1 MGNKDLLLKLVKAD
15 CEEDVDA
22 IIDEHPVLSKDKNW
36 KPYGGTRSNFG
47 NIHNQQVNAIP
58 ALVEKPIN
66 SIDAILVKECRQRGI
81 DPESPKA
88 PATLQEAVEK
98 FLSIPQSD
106 FSEISAAKR
115 REIAKNVQIIA
126 EGSRRNPN
134 IIIYDNGEGQ
144 HPSDFEN
151 TFVSLIRE
159 NKIKIKFVQGIYN
172 MGGSG
177 ILPFCG
183 RRKYQ
188 LILSRKHPRLLNG
201 KPDLYG
207 FTLVRLHKAT
217 QEYKQSWYEF
227 CVDENG
233 EIFSF
238 RSDKLDLGLFETQF
252 YFGTYIKLFNYDLPD
267 RSDIT
272 LGLWRALNRYLYYSA
287 LPILLYEKRDY
298 KGHSPTKIMLGN
310 RMRVMID
317 DREMKETSL
326 PISINFSGAKC
337 PGEITVFKDDV
348 DKNEFIEKLAV
359 IFTVNGQ
366 VHGYL
371 GNAFITS
378 SAQLPY
384 LSGSLLVNIDCTS
397 MPVATRVELIMASRD
412 RMRENEVFLT
422 LKEKIAKELK
432 DLDLLRKI
440 NNRRRDEKIFQN
452 PKDEEFL
459 RKVMSKLLAQNEEV
473 SKLLG
478 LDGNIISN
486 ISKTIQRKTREIGT
500 SFKSKRYPTFV
511 RFKKIAP
518 GNIKM
523 LPQNGE
529 CKLFLETDVED
540 EYLLRSKDKGE
551 LKIRFEKPHFGVG
564 PRTSGNG
571 NSDEEVFDVN
581 VVGPSQGEIKVRI
594 KAKDNLPVGTTVP
607 VNIELT
613 SPEGPHIVTA
623 YIRIDNP
630 IEKAK
635 EKESETRTTYSLP
648 ELREVYREKKQ
659 GKETPIWGDKDYI
672 WCGEDICKIFPSSE
686 ERCLVD
692 AVAINM
698 DADVVHNYIR
708 RRKLTDKNIEHLQ
721 RLYKVGIYLV
731 SLGLFLQLSQRE
743 DIEEKEELLSNLMKG
758 IGKVIIPVVINEEI
772 IKEVEKEEKY
782 DVT

>member
-1 MGNKDLLLKLVKAD
+1 MNNKDLLLKLVKAD
-15 CEEDVDA
+15 CEEDVDT
-22 IIDEHPVLSKDKNW
+22 IINEHPGLSKDENW

-47 NIHNQQVNAIP
+47 SIHNQQVNAIP

-66 SIDAILVKECRQRGI
+66 SIDAILMKECRLRGI
-81 DPESPKA
+81 DPESPRA

-98 FLSIPQSD
+98 FLGIPQGD
-106 FSEISAAKR
+106 FSEIPTTKR
-115 REIAKNVQIIA
+115 REIGKSIQIIA
-126 EGSRRNPN
+126 EGSKRNPN

-151 TFVSLIRE
+151 TFVSLTKE
-159 NKIKIKFVQGIYN
+159 NKIKIKFVQGKYN

-177 ILPFCG
+177 VLPFCG
-183 RRKYQ
+183 NRKYQ
-188 LILSRKHPRLLNG
+188 LIISRKHPELLNG

-207 FTLVRLHKAT
+207 FTLVRLHKAP

-238 RSDKLDLGLFETQF
+238 RSDKLDLGLFETEF
-252 YFGTYIKLFNYDLPD
+252 HSGTYIKLFGYDLPQPSNIMFD
-267 RSDIT
+267 
-272 LGLWRALNRYLYYSA
+272 LWRSLNRYLYYSA
-287 LPILLYEKRDY
+287 LPILLYEKREY

-310 RMRVMID
+310 KMRVMID
-317 DREMKETSL
+317 DREMKETSF
-326 PISINFSGAKC
+326 PISISFSNVKC
-337 PGEITVFKDDV
+337 PGEITVFKDNV
-348 DKNEFIEKLAV
+348 DKNEFIEKHAV

-366 VHGYL
+366 VHRSL
-371 GNAFITS
+371 NNAFITS
-378 SAQLPY
+378 GAQLPY
-384 LSGSLLVNIDCTS
+384 LSGSLLVNIDCTNI
-397 MPVATRVELIMASRD
+397 PVATREELFMASRD
-412 RMRENEVFLT
+412 RMRENTVFLT

-432 DLDLLRKI
+432 DHDLLRQI
-440 NNRRRDEKIFQN
+440 NDRRRDEKIFQN

-459 RKVMSKLLAQNEEV
+459 RRVMSKLIAQNEEV

-478 LDGNIISN
+478 LNGNIISN
-486 ISKTIQRKTREIGT
+486 IRKTIQKKTSKIGT
-500 SFKSKRYPTFV
+500 SFKSKRFPTFV
-511 RFKKIAP
+511 RFKNVAP

-529 CKLFLETDVED
+529 CKLIIETDVED
-540 EYLLRSKDKGE
+540 EYLLRPKDKGE
-551 LKIRFEKPHFGVG
+551 LKIRFEKLHIGVKPG
-564 PRTSGNG
+564 TGGNG
-571 NSDEEVFDVN
+571 SSDEEVFDVN

-594 KAKDNLPVGTTVP
+594 KAKDNLPVGTVVP

-613 SPEGPHIVTA
+613 SPEGPNILTA
-623 YIRIDNP
+623 YIKIDNP

-635 EKESETRTTYSLP
+635 EKEIETRTTYSLP
-648 ELREVYREKKQ
+648 ELIEVYREKKH
-659 GKETPIWGDKDYI
+659 GKETPVWEDKDYN

-692 AVAINM
+692 MVAINM

-721 RLYKVGIYLV
+721 RLYKVGIYLT
-731 SLGLFLQLSQRE
+731 SLGVFLQLSQCQ
-743 DIEEKEELLSNLMKG
+743 DIEEKEALLSNLMKG

-772 IKEVEKEEKY
+772 IKKIEKEEKY
-782 DVT
+782 DVA